1 MALSDL
7 TRKRGNM
14 RRYTIVK
21 DTALDEYALLY
32 KEGFGKVLKD
42 GFKSFA
48 KIAPTLGPE
57 HVFYNG
63 GEKVNPNPD
72 LKSIPKKTLDIGIPV
87 VHFYK
92 NKKVYDTAMYTCGA
106 AYKRYEIIKDVKTED
121 QFFKYVEAN
130 PL

>member
-1 MALSDL
+1 MS
-7 TRKRGNM
+7 K
-14 RRYTIVK
+14 YTIVK
-21 DTALDEYALLY
+21 DTEVDEYALLY
-32 KEGFGKVLKD
+32 KEDFGKVLKD
-42 GFKSFA
+42 GHKSYA

-92 NKKVYDTAMYTCGA
+92 NKKVYDKAFYTSKGA
-106 AYKRYEIIKDVKTED
+106 QKRYEIIKDVKTED